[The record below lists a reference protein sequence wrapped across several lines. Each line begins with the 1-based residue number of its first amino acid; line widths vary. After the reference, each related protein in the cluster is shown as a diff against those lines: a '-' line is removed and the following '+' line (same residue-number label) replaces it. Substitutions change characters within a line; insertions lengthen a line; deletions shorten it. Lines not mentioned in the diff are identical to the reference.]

1 MYTEVGHTDITISFS
16 KENED
21 SVNITNSSNNSNNNI
36 TLVTTAQDKIF
47 SLTEN

>member
-1 MYTEVGHTDITISFS
+1 MYTEVGYTDITILFS

-21 SVNITNSSNNSNNNI
+21 SVNITSSSNNSNNNL
-36 TLVTTAQDKIF
+36 TLVITAQDKIF